1 MNCTRVSLSINLP
14 EGVKIK
20 DSDGLYATVN
30 VRGPST
36 GEFTFAGNEIQ
47 IEGLQEGLNASI
59 SDSVQVSISGAASS
73 VSDLTKDNIT
83 VMVDVTGLYEGE
95 HSVPV
100 SVTAEG
106 NATVETSPSTV
117 KVVITSN

>member
-1 MNCTRVSLSINLP
+1 
-14 EGVKIK
+14 
-20 DSDGLYATVN
+20 
-30 VRGPST
+30 
-36 GEFTFAGNEIQ
+36 
-47 IEGLQEGLNASI
+47 
-59 SDSVQVSISGAASS
+59 
-73 VSDLTKDNIT
+73 
-83 VMVDVTGLYEGE
+83 MVDVTGLYEGE